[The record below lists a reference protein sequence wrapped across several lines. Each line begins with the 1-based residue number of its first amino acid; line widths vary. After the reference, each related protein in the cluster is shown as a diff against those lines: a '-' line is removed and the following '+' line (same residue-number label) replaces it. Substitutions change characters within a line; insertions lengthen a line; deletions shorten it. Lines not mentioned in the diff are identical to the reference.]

1 MLLAVISSEDMVV
14 FNNTC
19 YWFVKKGGG
28 DQDNLGYEAATKGG
42 GLIIIQDLR
51 CLFIYLFIYLYR
63 KKKLQKRERK
73 KGQWHLNFFAEYGYI
88 NIYCTWLPT

>member
-42 GLIIIQDLR
+42 RLIIIQDLYKKR
-51 CLFIYLFIYLYR
+51 TTIEAKVFWNKRNKGKNSIWFFFWIRIHKYLLYVVT
-63 KKKLQKRERK
+63 
-73 KGQWHLNFFAEYGYI
+73 Y
-88 NIYCTWLPT
+88 T

>member
-42 GLIIIQDLR
+42 RLIIIQDL
-51 CLFIYLFIYLYR
+51 
-63 KKKLQKRERK
+63 
-73 KGQWHLNFFAEYGYI
+73 
-88 NIYCTWLPT
+88 